1 MYWNDSAYAFSIA
14 IFTKRAHIAEGGY
27 IPELKELRGWFDAM
41 LTRWWMTAGKATMDE
56 VFPDAV
62 FSDWLTLGS
71 IAAGIAEQ
79 RGMSSSITRASTEL
93 SELLCRKQRDYG
105 HENIGRFGRQGLLVR
120 VHDKIAR
127 LENLSKSGQD
137 PENESIM
144 DNILDVIGYCCIGM
158 MVEAGTFFYE
168 LKP

>member
-14 IFTKRAHIAEGGY
+14 IFTKRAGDAEGGY
-27 IPELKELRGWFDAM
+27 IPELAELRGWFDAM
-41 LTRWWMTAGKATMDE
+41 LTRWWMTAGEGTTD
-56 VFPDAV
+56 DV
-62 FSDWLTLGS
+62 FSDWLILGS
-71 IAAGIAEQ
+71 LAAGIAEQ
-79 RGMSSSITRASTEL
+79 RGMPSSITRASTEL